1 MEKKRFVVL
10 TIVVVAMVV
19 GLIMAHGLGTKE
31 SPYYG
36 EEYYDGDLVDAT
48 LTIVEVSPTKP
59 LVLAR
64 NDEGKLFIVDMSS
77 LLQWGLPQPKVD
89 QTISVKGYL
98 SDDFETLSVIFAQS
112 ITVDGK
118 TYTANQQDF
127 WPPYWTMPCHS
138 EEWHGSWYGGYMMPG
153 MMGW

>member
-1 MEKKRFVVL
+1 MEKRFVIL
-10 TIVVVAMVV
+10 TIVVVAVVV
-19 GLIMAHGLGTKE
+19 GLIMAHGLGLKE
-31 SPYYG
+31 RSPYD
-36 EEYYDGDLVDAT
+36 EEYLSEGIVEAT
-48 LTIVEVSPTKP
+48 LTVVEISPTKP
-59 LVLAR
+59 LIIAR
-64 NDEGKLFIVDMSS
+64 NDEGKLFIVDVSS

-98 SDDFETLSVIFAQS
+98 SDDFETLSLIFAQS

-127 WPPYWTMPCHS
+127 WHPYWAMPCHS
-138 EEWHGSWYGGYMMPG
+138 EEWYGSWYGGHMMPG